1 MKNKKEVESKICG
14 ESQAAIRKAYFSK
27 GLDAIIDRIM
37 ESRELNEEET
47 AKLAAFLERL
57 EGEKKKVHDTLKDK
71 GFDLH
76 PDEIKPP
83 SVDELETNVDPE
95 KLKKWTEQVEIDEK
109 YIRDLMKSV
118 GIATTRKSLKV
129 DDLKDVILEIT
140 IRMVSLDQ
148 NRVYKDQLYRG
159 QLTRIIDKYGISR
172 AEAEERAKLTKE
184 YRDYKLAVLF
194 KENLIEFIMAAKKK
208 VGTNW

>member
-1 MKNKKEVESKICG
+1 MKKKKEVESEICG

-37 ESRELNEEET
+37 ESRELNEKET

-57 EGEKKKVHDTLKDK
+57 EGEKKKVHDTLKEK
-71 GFDLH
+71 GIKIH
-76 PDEIKPP
+76 QEEVKPP
-83 SVDELETNVDPE
+83 SVDALATDVDPE
-95 KLKKWTEQVEIDEK
+95 VLKKWTEKVEEDEN
-109 YIRDLMKSV
+109 YIKKLMTAV
-118 GIATTRKSLKV
+118 AIATNKKSLKI

-140 IRMVSLDQ
+140 VRMPSLDQ
-148 NRVYKDQLYRG
+148 NRVYKDQLYRV
-159 QLTRIIDKYGISR
+159 QLTKIIDMYGISR

-194 KENLIEFIMAAKKK
+194 
-208 VGTNW
+208 